1 MKKKYLTWKLQLPPG
16 QARPGQKL
24 AFLGKNAMKF
34 CREFNE
40 QTKEIESSKIVNV
53 RVVIKEE
60 GSYQFFLEGRVTSDL
75 IKKIVGEEKETRKK
89 EISKSEI
96 KKIIQEKLEYLN
108 TEDYEKAEKTIIGTV
123 RSFNGVKIIND

>member
-40 QTKEIESSKIVNV
+40 RTKEIESSKIVNV
-53 RVVIKEE
+53 RVVIKED
-60 GSYQFFLEGRVTSDL
+60 SYQFFIEGRVTSDL
-75 IKKIVGEEKETRKK
+75 IKKIVGEEKGTRKK

-108 TEDYEKAEKTIIGTV
+108 TEDYEKAEKTVIGTV

>member
-34 CREFNE
+34 CREFNDR
-40 QTKEIESSKIVNV
+40 TKEIESSKIVNV
-53 RVVIKEE
+53 RVVVKEN
-60 GSYQFFLEGRVTSDL
+60 SYQFFIEGRVTSDL
-75 IKKIVGEEKETRKK
+75 IKKIVGEEKGTRKK
-89 EISKSEI
+89 EINKSEI

-108 TEDYEKAEKTIIGTV
+108 TEDYEKAEKTVIGTV
-123 RSFNGVKIIND
+123 RSFGVKVNE

>member
-34 CREFNE
+34 CREFNDR
-40 QTKEIESSKIVNV
+40 TKEIESSKIVNV
-53 RVVIKEE
+53 RVAVKEN
-60 GSYQFFLEGRVTSDL
+60 SYQFFIEGRVTSDL
-75 IKKIVGEEKETRKK
+75 IKKIVGEEKGTRKK
-89 EISKSEI
+89 EINKSEI

-108 TEDYEKAEKTIIGTV
+108 TEDYEKAEKTVIGTV
-123 RSFNGVKIIND
+123 RSFGVKVNE

>member
-40 QTKEIESSKIVNV
+40 RTKEIESSKIVNV
-53 RVVIKEE
+53 RVVVKEN
-60 GSYQFFLEGRVTSDL
+60 SYQFFIEGRVTSDL

-89 EISKSEI
+89 EINKSEI

-108 TEDYEKAEKTIIGTV
+108 TEDYEKAEKTVIGTV
-123 RSFNGVKIIND
+123 RSFSGVKIIND

>member
-40 QTKEIESSKIVNV
+40 RTKEIESSKIVNV
-53 RVVIKEE
+53 RVVIKED
-60 GSYQFFLEGRVTSDL
+60 SYQFFLEGRVTSDL
-75 IKKIVGEEKETRKK
+75 IKKIVGEEKGTRKK

-108 TEDYEKAEKTIIGTV
+108 TENYEEAEKIVIGTV
-123 RSFNGVKIIND
+123 RSFGIKVND

>member
-34 CREFNE
+34 CREFNDR
-40 QTKEIESSKIVNV
+40 TKEIESSKIVNI
-53 RVVIKEE
+53 RVVVKED
-60 GSYQFFLEGRVTSDL
+60 SYQFFIEGRVTSDL
-75 IKKIVGEEKETRKK
+75 IKKIVGEEKGTRKK

-108 TEDYEKAEKTIIGTV
+108 TEDYEKAEKTVIGTV

>member
-34 CREFNE
+34 CREFND

-53 RVVIKEE
+53 RVVVKEN
-60 GSYQFFLEGRVTSDL
+60 SYQFFIEGRVTSDL
-75 IKKIVGEEKETRKK
+75 IKKIVGEEKGTRKK
-89 EISKSEI
+89 EINKSEI

-108 TEDYEKAEKTIIGTV
+108 TEDYEKAEKTVIGTV

>member
-40 QTKEIESSKIVNV
+40 QTKEIESWKIVNV
-53 RVVIKEE
+53 RVVVKE
-60 GSYQFFLEGRVTSDL
+60 GSYQFFIEGRVTSDL
-75 IKKIVGEEKETRKK
+75 IKKIVGEEKGTRKK

-108 TEDYEKAEKTIIGTV
+108 TEDYEKAEKTVIGTV

>member
-34 CREFNE
+34 CREFNDR
-40 QTKEIESSKIVNV
+40 TKEIESWKIVNV
-53 RVVIKEE
+53 RVVVKED
-60 GSYQFFLEGRVTSDL
+60 SHQFFIEGRVTSDL

-96 KKIIQEKLEYLN
+96 KKIIQEKLAYLN
-108 TEDYEKAEKTIIGTV
+108 TEDYEKAEKTVIGTV

>member
-34 CREFNE
+34 CREFNDR
-40 QTKEIESSKIVNV
+40 TKEIESSKIVNV
-53 RVVIKEE
+53 RVVVKED
-60 GSYQFFLEGRVTSDL
+60 SYQFFIEGRVTSDL
-75 IKKIVGEEKETRKK
+75 IKKIVGEEKGTRKK

-96 KKIIQEKLEYLN
+96 KKIVQEKLKNLN
-108 TEDYEKAEKTIIGTV
+108 TENYEEAEKIVIGTV
-123 RSFNGVKIIND
+123 RSFGIKVND

>member
-53 RVVIKEE
+53 RVVIKEN
-60 GSYQFFLEGRVTSDL
+60 SYQFFIEGRVTSDL
-75 IKKIVGEEKETRKK
+75 IKKIVGEEKGTRKK

-108 TEDYEKAEKTIIGTV
+108 TEDYEKAEKTVIGTV